1 MSDQDG
7 GVPADLARLMQLVV
21 TRHVWGKGLTA
32 EQMRDRLASALD
44 KDRAH
49 LVSVRTL
56 VSGRLEVE
64 FDAQLGDVGR
74 AFEEASKAAFRS
86 KLS

>member
-1 MSDQDG
+1 MSNQDE
-7 GVPADLARLMQLVV
+7 VPADLARLMQLVV

-32 EQMRDRLASALD
+32 EQMQERLAFALD
-44 KDRAH
+44 EGRTR

-64 FDAQLGDVGR
+64 FDARLGDVGR
-74 AFEEASKAAFRS
+74 AFKEASKATTP

>member
-1 MSDQDG
+1 MTDSE
-7 GVPADLARLMQLVV
+7 VPDDLARLMQLVV

-32 EQMRDRLASALD
+32 EQMREKLASALD
-44 KDRAH
+44 EGRTD

-64 FDAQLGDVGR
+64 FDAKLGDVGR
-74 AFEEASKAAFRS
+74 AFEEASKSVSS
-86 KLS
+86 KLN

>member
-1 MSDQDG
+1 MTNS
-7 GVPADLARLMQLVV
+7 GVPDDLARLMQLVV

-32 EQMRDRLASALD
+32 EQMREKLASALD
-44 KDRAH
+44 DGRTH

-64 FDAQLGDVGR
+64 FDAKLGDVGR
-74 AFEEASKAAFRS
+74 AFEEASKAAS
-86 KLS
+86 GKLN